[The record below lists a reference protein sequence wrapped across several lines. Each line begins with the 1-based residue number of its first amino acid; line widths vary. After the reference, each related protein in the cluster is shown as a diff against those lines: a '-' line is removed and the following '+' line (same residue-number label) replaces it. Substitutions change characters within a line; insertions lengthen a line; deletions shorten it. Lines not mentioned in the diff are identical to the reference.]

1 MKKLLS
7 VILTLVFVLSLAT
20 ACGKKEEA
28 AAPTPAPAPAVSEP
42 APAESTGPNGTF
54 KAEADKADDYGWKA
68 FVELTY
74 ENGKLTKVDAD
85 ELKDGKRKTED
96 AGYNDAMK
104 AKTKMTVTEAYD
116 KLEKTYLETGKAD
129 VVAGATQTSNTFKG
143 LVEKAE
149 AEAKK

>member
-1 MKKLLS
+1 MKKKLLS

-20 ACGKKEEA
+20 GCGKKEEA
-28 AAPTPAPAPAVSEP
+28 AAPAPAPAPTTTEQP
-42 APAESTGPNGTF
+42 ATTPAGPNGTF

-68 FVELTY
+68 YVELTY

-104 AKTKMTVTEAYD
+104 AKTKITVTEAYEQ
-116 KLEKTYLETGKAD
+116 LEKTYLETGKAD
-129 VVAGATQTSNTFKG
+129 VVAGATQTSNTFKT
-143 LVEKAE
+143 LVEKA
-149 AEAKK
+149 AAQVK